1 MLASV
6 TLGSLAL
13 VLLGP
18 ASLRTTAR
26 ALFAPWRAV
35 ETRAPFSIAVLP
47 GDAAVAGAGVAWR
60 LHRTGRF
67 RYPRSLTSSRRRQ
80 SGRRAQVPVKPGQ
93 HLRELDLG
101 REHVVALAK
110 HPAVK
115 IRAVCDAVE
124 ERAREMAAAFRVP
137 AIYADYEAMLA
148 REELDGVCIATPN
161 HLHAPM
167 IRAAMRRG
175 LHVMCEKPLALDADE
190 ARDLLAQARAAG
202 LTHATNFSN
211 RPNPAVHYV
220 QEQLAAPN

>member
-1 MLASV
+1 MM
-6 TLGSLAL
+6 TIGSGERRFR
-13 VLLGP
+13 V
-18 ASLRTTAR
+18 
-26 ALFAPWRAV
+26 
-35 ETRAPFSIAVLP
+35 
-47 GDAAVAGAGVAWR
+47 AVAG
-60 LHRTGRF
+60 
-67 RYPRSLTSSRRRQ
+67 
-80 SGRRAQVPVKPGQ
+80 
-93 HLRELDLG
+93 LRVG

-148 REELDGVCIATPN
+148 QEELDGVCIATPN

-220 QEQLAAPN
+220 QEQLAAGVLGRIYEVHLTYLQDWLSEPAA